1 VEREETQSSGIKSFR
16 LRGKRMTRAQNAAL
30 IRSWDRFGIEFGTT
44 VDTKVLFPNAK
55 EVIIEIGF
63 GMGDATAEIA
73 KAHPD
78 NGYIA
83 IEVHPP
89 GIGKLLS
96 LIEEHEL
103 TNVYIIEGDAIEI
116 LQTMFADHSIN
127 GFHLFFPD
135 PWPKLKHN
143 KRRIV
148 NAEFLALIHQKLING
163 GYINIATDWVPYAEW
178 IKDAFANSVQFTGGE
193 VLRPDW
199 RPYTKF
205 EGKGLAKEHRVSD
218 FHYTAKD

>member
-1 VEREETQSSGIKSFR
+1 
-16 LRGKRMTRAQNAAL
+16 MTRAQNAAL

-44 VDTKVLFPNAK
+44 VDTKALFPNAK

-73 KAHPD
+73 KAHPE

-148 NAEFLALIHQKLING
+148 NAEFLALIHQKLIAG

-178 IKDAFANSVQFTGGE
+178 IKDVFASSDQFTGEE
-193 VLRPDW
+193 VARPDW

-205 EGKGLAKEHRVSD
+205 EGKGLAKDHRVSD
-218 FHYTAKD
+218 FHYKAKV

>member
-1 VEREETQSSGIKSFR
+1 
-16 LRGKRMTRAQNAAL
+16 MTRAQNAAL
-30 IRSWDRFGIEFGTT
+30 IRSWDRFGIEFGTK
-44 VDTKVLFPNAK
+44 VDTTALFPNAK

-73 KAHPD
+73 KAHSE

-116 LQTMFADHSIN
+116 LQTMFTDHSIH

-148 NAEFLALIHQKLING
+148 NAEFLALIHQKLIPG

-178 IKDAFANSVQFTGGE
+178 IKDVFTNSAQFTGGE
-193 VLRPDW
+193 VARPNW

-218 FHYTAKD
+218 FHYTAKV

>member
-1 VEREETQSSGIKSFR
+1 MERQGIKSFR

-30 IRSWDRFGIEFGTT
+30 VRSWDQFGIITGTH
-44 VDTKVLFPNAK
+44 VDIDHLFPSAK
-55 EVIIEIGF
+55 EIIVEIGF

-73 KAHPD
+73 KAHPA

-96 LIEEHEL
+96 LIEEHNL
-103 TNVYIIEGDAIEI
+103 SNVRIIEGDAIEI
-116 LQTMFADHSIN
+116 LETMFDDHCIN

-135 PWPKLKHN
+135 PWPKMKHN

-148 NAEFLALIHQKLING
+148 NAEFLALIHRKLKTS

-178 IKDAFANSVQFTGGE
+178 IKGVFAESTLFTGGE
-193 VLRPDW
+193 VPRPEW

-205 EGKGLAKEHRVSD
+205 EGKGLDKDHRISD
-218 FHYTAKD
+218 FHYQTKS

>member
-1 VEREETQSSGIKSFR
+1 
-16 LRGKRMTRAQNAAL
+16 MTRAQNAAL

>member
-1 VEREETQSSGIKSFR
+1 
-16 LRGKRMTRAQNAAL
+16 MTRAQNAAL

-116 LQTMFADHSIN
+116 LQTMFTDHSIN

-218 FHYTAKD
+218 FHYTVKD

>member
-1 VEREETQSSGIKSFR
+1 
-16 LRGKRMTRAQNAAL
+16 MTRAQNAAL
-30 IRSWDRFGIEFGTT
+30 ERSWDEFGIIAGIS
-44 VDTKVLFPNAK
+44 VDIEELFPRSK
-55 EVIIEIGF
+55 EIIVEIGF

-96 LIEEHEL
+96 LIEEHSL
-103 TNVYIIEGDAIEI
+103 RNVRIIEGDAIEI
-116 LQTMFADHSIN
+116 LQTMFTDHCIS

-135 PWPKLKHN
+135 PWPKMKHN

-148 NAEFLALIHQKLING
+148 NAEFLALIHRKLKSG
-163 GYINIATDWVPYAEW
+163 GYINIATDWVPYAES
-178 IKDAFANSVQFTGGE
+178 IQGVFALSTLFTGGE
-193 VLRPDW
+193 VPRPQW

-218 FHYTAKD
+218 FHYIAKS

>member
-1 VEREETQSSGIKSFR
+1 
-16 LRGKRMTRAQNAAL
+16 MTRAQNAAL

-44 VDTKVLFPNAK
+44 VDTKALFPNAK

>member
-1 VEREETQSSGIKSFR
+1 
-16 LRGKRMTRAQNAAL
+16 MTRAQNAAL
-30 IRSWDRFGIEFGTT
+30 IRSWDQFGIQTGTP
-44 VDTKVLFPNAK
+44 VDIDALFPQAS

-73 KAHPD
+73 KAHPG

-96 LIEEHEL
+96 LIEEHTL
-103 TNVYIIEGDAIEI
+103 SNVRIIEGDAIEI
-116 LQTMFADHSIN
+116 LETMFADHSVN

-148 NAEFLALIHQKLING
+148 NAQFLALIHQKLNAG
-163 GYINIATDWVPYAEW
+163 GYINIATDWVPYAQSISEV
-178 IKDAFANSVQFTGGE
+178 FASSTQFTGGE
-193 VLRPDW
+193 VARPSW

-205 EGKGLAKEHRVSD
+205 EGKGLAKDHRVSD
-218 FHYTAKD
+218 FHYRAKP

>member
-1 VEREETQSSGIKSFR
+1 MERQGIQDSGIKSFR

-30 IRSWDRFGIEFGTT
+30 ERSWDEFGIIAGTS
-44 VDTKVLFPNAK
+44 VDIEELFPRSK
-55 EVIIEIGF
+55 EIIVEIGF

-96 LIEEHEL
+96 LIEEHSL
-103 TNVYIIEGDAIEI
+103 RNVRIIEGDAIEI
-116 LQTMFADHSIN
+116 LQTMFTDHCIS

-135 PWPKLKHN
+135 PWPKMKHN

-148 NAEFLALIHQKLING
+148 NAEFLALIHRKLKSG
-163 GYINIATDWVPYAEW
+163 GYINIATDWVPYAES
-178 IKDAFANSVQFTGGE
+178 IQGVFALSTLFTGGE
-193 VLRPDW
+193 VPRPQW

-218 FHYTAKD
+218 FHYIAKS

>member
-1 VEREETQSSGIKSFR
+1 
-16 LRGKRMTRAQNAAL
+16 MTRAQNAAL

-116 LQTMFADHSIN
+116 LQTMFTDHSIN

-178 IKDAFANSVQFTGGE
+178 IKDAFANSVQFIGGE
-193 VLRPDW
+193 VPRPDW

>member
-1 VEREETQSSGIKSFR
+1 
-16 LRGKRMTRAQNAAL
+16 MTRAQNAAL

-44 VDTKVLFPNAK
+44 VDTKALFPNTK
-55 EVIIEIGF
+55 ETIIEIGF

-73 KAHPD
+73 KAHPE

-116 LQTMFADHSIN
+116 LQTMFADHIIN

-148 NAEFLALIHQKLING
+148 NAEFLALIHQKLIKG

-178 IKDAFANSVQFTGGE
+178 IRDVFAGSDQFTGGE
-193 VLRPDW
+193 VARPDW

-205 EGKGLAKEHRVSD
+205 EGKGLAKDHRVSD
-218 FHYTAKD
+218 FHYKAKG

>member
-1 VEREETQSSGIKSFR
+1 MERVETQNSGIKSFR

-30 IRSWDRFGIEFGTT
+30 IRSWDQFGLT
-44 VDTKVLFPNAK
+44 VGNPINVEALFPTSD

-73 KAHPD
+73 KAHPK

-103 TNVYIIEGDAIEI
+103 SNVRIIEGDAIEI
-116 LQTMFADHSIN
+116 LETMFADSCVS

-135 PWPKLKHN
+135 PWPKMKHN

-148 NAEFLALIHQKLING
+148 NSEFLTLIHRKLRTG
-163 GYINIATDWVPYAEW
+163 GYINIATDWVPYAQS
-178 IKDAFANSVQFTGGE
+178 IQNIFAASPLFTGGE
-193 VLRPDW
+193 VARPAW
-199 RPYTKF
+199 RPFTKF
-205 EGKGLAKEHRVSD
+205 EGKGLAKDHRVSD
-218 FHYTAKD
+218 FHYVSMD

>member
-1 VEREETQSSGIKSFR
+1 
-16 LRGKRMTRAQNAAL
+16 MTRAQNAAL
-30 IRSWDRFGIEFGTT
+30 IRSWDQFGIQTGTP
-44 VDTKVLFPNAK
+44 VDIDSLFPEASK
-55 EVIIEIGF
+55 VIIEIGF

-73 KAHPD
+73 KAHPG

-96 LIEEHEL
+96 LIEEHTL
-103 TNVYIIEGDAIEI
+103 SNVRIIEGDAIEI
-116 LQTMFADHSIN
+116 LETMFADHSVN

-148 NAEFLALIHQKLING
+148 NAQFLALIHQKLKAG
-163 GYINIATDWVPYAEW
+163 GYINIATDWVPYAQSISEV
-178 IKDAFANSVQFTGGE
+178 FANSIQFTGGE
-193 VLRPDW
+193 VARPSW

-205 EGKGLAKEHRVSD
+205 EGKGLAKDHRVSD
-218 FHYTAKD
+218 FHYRAKP

>member
-1 VEREETQSSGIKSFR
+1 
-16 LRGKRMTRAQNAAL
+16 MTRAQNAAL
-30 IRSWDRFGIEFGTT
+30 IRSWDQFGIETGTP
-44 VDTKVLFPNAK
+44 VDIDALFPQTS

-73 KAHPD
+73 KAHPG

-96 LIEEHEL
+96 LIEEHTL
-103 TNVYIIEGDAIEI
+103 SNVRIIEGDAIEI
-116 LQTMFADHSIN
+116 LETMFADHSVN

-148 NAEFLALIHQKLING
+148 NAQFLALIHQKLKAG
-163 GYINIATDWVPYAEW
+163 GYINIATDWVPYAQSISEV
-178 IKDAFANSVQFTGGE
+178 FANSTQFTGGE
-193 VLRPDW
+193 LARPPW

-205 EGKGLAKEHRVSD
+205 EGKGLAKDHRVSD
-218 FHYTAKD
+218 FHYRAKP

>member
-1 VEREETQSSGIKSFR
+1 
-16 LRGKRMTRAQNAAL
+16 MTRAQNAAL

-44 VDTKVLFPNAK
+44 VDTKALFPNAK

-73 KAHPD
+73 KAHPE

-148 NAEFLALIHQKLING
+148 NSEFLALIHQKLTEG

-178 IKDAFANSVQFTGGE
+178 IKDVFASSDQFTGEE
-193 VLRPDW
+193 VARPDW

-205 EGKGLAKEHRVSD
+205 EGKGLAKDHRVSD
-218 FHYTAKD
+218 FHYKAKV

>member
-1 VEREETQSSGIKSFR
+1 
-16 LRGKRMTRAQNAAL
+16 MTRAQNAAL
-30 IRSWDRFGIEFGTT
+30 IRSWDRFGIEFGAT
-44 VDTKVLFPNAK
+44 VETKVLFPNAK

-116 LQTMFADHSIN
+116 LQTMFADHCIN

-148 NAEFLALIHQKLING
+148 NAEFLSLIHQKLING

-178 IKDAFANSVQFTGGE
+178 IKDVFANSVLFTGGE
-193 VLRPDW
+193 VPRPDW

-218 FHYTAKD
+218 FHYTVKD

>member
-1 VEREETQSSGIKSFR
+1 MERHQNQESGIKSFR

-30 IRSWDRFGIEFGTT
+30 IRSWDRFGIEFGTSI
-44 VDTKVLFPNAK
+44 DIANLFPDAK
-55 EVIIEIGF
+55 DVVVEIGF

-73 KAHPD
+73 KAHPES
-78 NGYIA
+78 GYIA

-148 NAEFLALIHQKLING
+148 NAEFLELVHQKLKSG

-178 IKDAFANSVQFTGGE
+178 IRDVFSSSLDFTGGE
-193 VLRPDW
+193 VPRPDW

-218 FHYTAKD
+218 FHFVAKD

>member
-1 VEREETQSSGIKSFR
+1 MERHETQESGIKSFR

-30 IRSWDRFGIEFGTT
+30 IRSWGRFGIEFGTSI
-44 VDTKVLFPNAK
+44 DLDNLFPDAK
-55 EVIIEIGF
+55 EVIVGIGF

-73 KAHPD
+73 KAHPE

-116 LQTMFADHSIN
+116 LQTMFADHCIN

-148 NAEFLALIHQKLING
+148 NAEFLALIHQKLKSG
-163 GYINIATDWVPYAEW
+163 GYIKIATDWVPYAEW
-178 IKDAFANSVQFTGGE
+178 IRDAFSASVDFIGGE
-193 VLRPDW
+193 VARPDW

-205 EGKGLAKEHRVSD
+205 EGKGLAKDHRVSD
-218 FHYTAKD
+218 FHYVAKG

>member
-1 VEREETQSSGIKSFR
+1 MEREEAQSSGIKSFR

-30 IRSWDRFGIEFGTT
+30 IRSWDRFGIEFGTR
-44 VDTKVLFPNAK
+44 VDTKALFPNAK
-55 EVIIEIGF
+55 ETIIEIGF

-73 KAHPD
+73 KAHPE

-116 LQTMFADHSIN
+116 LQTMFADHIIN

-148 NAEFLALIHQKLING
+148 NAEFLVLIHQKLIKG

-178 IKDAFANSVQFTGGE
+178 IKDVFAGSDQFTGGE
-193 VLRPDW
+193 VERPDW

-205 EGKGLAKEHRVSD
+205 EGKGLAKDHRVSD
-218 FHYTAKD
+218 FHYKAKG

>member
-1 VEREETQSSGIKSFR
+1 
-16 LRGKRMTRAQNAAL
+16 MTRAQNAAL

-44 VDTKVLFPNAK
+44 VDTKALFPNAK

-73 KAHPD
+73 KAHPE

-116 LQTMFADHSIN
+116 LETMFADHSIN

-148 NAEFLALIHQKLING
+148 NAEFLALIHRKLNTG
-163 GYINIATDWVPYAEW
+163 GYINIATDWVPYAES
-178 IKDAFANSVQFTGGE
+178 IRDVFAGSTQFTGGE
-193 VLRPDW
+193 VPRPEW

-205 EGKGLAKEHRVSD
+205 EGKGLAKDHRVSD

>member
-1 VEREETQSSGIKSFR
+1 MERLETQNSGIKSFR

-30 IRSWDRFGIEFGTT
+30 VRSWDRFGIEFGTT
-44 VDTKVLFPNAK
+44 LDTEALFPNSK

-73 KAHPD
+73 KAHPE

-116 LQTMFADHSIN
+116 LQTMFADRSIN
-127 GFHLFFPD
+127 GFNLFFPD

-148 NAEFLALIHQKLING
+148 NTEFLVLLHQKLKAD
-163 GYINIATDWVPYAEW
+163 GYINIATDWVPYAAY
-178 IKDAFANSVQFTGGE
+178 IKDIFADSVQFTGGE
-193 VLRPDW
+193 VVRPDW

-205 EGKGLAKEHRVSD
+205 EGKGLAKEYRVSD
-218 FHYTAKD
+218 FHYVRKN

>member
-1 VEREETQSSGIKSFR
+1 
-16 LRGKRMTRAQNAAL
+16 MTRAQNAAL
-30 IRSWDRFGIEFGTT
+30 IRSWDQFGIAVGTPVD
-44 VDTKVLFPNAK
+44 VDTLFPTSD

-73 KAHPD
+73 KAHPK

-89 GIGKLLS
+89 GIGKLLT

-103 TNVYIIEGDAIEI
+103 SNVRIIEGDAIEI
-116 LQTMFADHSIN
+116 LETMFPDSSIN

-135 PWPKLKHN
+135 PWPKMKHN

-148 NAEFLALIHQKLING
+148 NSEFLALIHRKLKSG
-163 GYINIATDWVPYAEW
+163 GYINIATDWVPYAES
-178 IKDAFANSVQFTGGE
+178 IQTVFANSPLFNGGE
-193 VLRPDW
+193 VARPDW

-205 EGKGLAKEHRVSD
+205 EGKGLAKDHRVSD